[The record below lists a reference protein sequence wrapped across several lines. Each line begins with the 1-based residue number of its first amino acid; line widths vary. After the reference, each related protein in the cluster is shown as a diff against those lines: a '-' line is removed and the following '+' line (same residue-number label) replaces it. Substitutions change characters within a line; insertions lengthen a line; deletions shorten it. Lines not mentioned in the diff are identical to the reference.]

1 MLQRVGEG
9 GSLSI
14 TMNIIIAL
22 LCILTNQVISQT
34 KDIFPAK
41 ILAQQ
46 TIISENSDFY
56 VTCSTFGKKK
66 DSKIYVYLLING
78 RGIQTKPQKQDQNDI
93 LFTICT
99 AGLHHSGN
107 YSCVYSP
114 KNYTLSEVV
123 KKGDD
128 IIEILVIANF
138 LPADISIVGPSTVH
152 EGHHVEFQCTVSQ
165 HLHTLGGCKF
175 IYAYLRKN
183 DTILQ
188 VQVFNVSQMLATFI
202 IDGAVLRDS
211 GHYSCIA
218 LPSKCFYEQEYTVHG
233 TNNLFLEVKVDLVST
248 VLLHGGVIT
257 LMLSLG
263 ACLWWISNKLVR
275 STSCGPR
282 ATTQQAN
289 SDMLEEQQE
298 QEEWEDEKEDSFS
311 TDYDDACPNNLAA
324 EVSLPSENFEDA
336 YTVVDDVPADSK
348 PACLYSSSIKHKKK
362 GNRVPTPSS
371 SSVCVSAN

>member
-34 KDIFPAK
+34 KDIFPAR
-41 ILAQQ
+41 ILAEQ
-46 TIISENSDFY
+46 TIISENSDLY

-66 DSKIYVYLLING
+66 ESMVYVYLLKNG
-78 RGIQTKPQKQDQNDI
+78 RRIETKPQKQDQNDI
-93 LFTICT
+93 LFTIST

-114 KNYTLSEVV
+114 QNYTLSEVV

-152 EGHHVEFQCTVSQ
+152 EGDYVEFQCTVSQ

-202 IDGAVLRDS
+202 IDSAVLKDS
-211 GHYSCIA
+211 GHYSCIV
-218 LPSKCFYEQEYTVHG
+218 LPSKCFYEHEYTVHG
-233 TNNLFLEVKVDLVST
+233 TNKVFLQVKVDLISLG
-248 VLLHGGVIT
+248 LLRYGVIT
-257 LMLSLG
+257 LMVLLVAFLCG
-263 ACLWWISNKLVR
+263 SNNK
-275 STSCGPR
+275 
-282 ATTQQAN
+282 QAN
-289 SDMLEEQQE
+289 ADMLE
-298 QEEWEDEKEDSFS
+298 K
-311 TDYDDACPNNLAA
+311 
-324 EVSLPSENFEDA
+324 
-336 YTVVDDVPADSK
+336 
-348 PACLYSSSIKHKKK
+348 
-362 GNRVPTPSS
+362 
-371 SSVCVSAN
+371 